1 MGQDCVSLA
10 GICQICSSLSII
22 GNKQTMVICR
32 VMRITQNLQNISF
45 QKPHFSVPNLSA
57 LRYPAG
63 KEAEYKAAV
72 DKEIGDF
79 QPALTDKG
87 MCMVWNGETMSQTY
101 KESDRVKDL
110 TDSLDSRDSARIQK
124 IQGTGTRFRKT
135 MWLDLGGR

>member
-1 MGQDCVSLA
+1 MIPLQLTSADVNETH
-10 GICQICSSLSII
+10 IEEVVEEEIQKY
-22 GNKQTMVICR
+22 NKYTR
-32 VMRITQNLQNISF
+32 KPKL

-63 KEAEYKAAV
+63 KEEEYKKAV
-72 DKEIGDF
+72 ADEIGDF
-79 QPALTDKG
+79 YPALTDKG

-110 TDSLDSRDSARIQK
+110 TDSLDSRDSVIEKK

>member
-1 MGQDCVSLA
+1 
-10 GICQICSSLSII
+10 
-22 GNKQTMVICR
+22 
-32 VMRITQNLQNISF
+32 MRITPNLQNISF

-57 LRYPAG
+57 LRYPAT